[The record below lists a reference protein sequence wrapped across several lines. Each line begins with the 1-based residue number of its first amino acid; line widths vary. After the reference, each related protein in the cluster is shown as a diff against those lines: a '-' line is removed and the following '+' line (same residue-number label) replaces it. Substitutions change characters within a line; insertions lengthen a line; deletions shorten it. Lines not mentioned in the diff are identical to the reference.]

1 MVRFGYV
8 WVGPSIRVD
17 KLTIILIAAACGC
30 ALSMYAQ
37 ADASNVTHNDAGI
50 DAPGYPPI
58 NNTVGNATAG
68 SVANGTSAALAIPP
82 EVAAANNGFALD
94 FYRQVS
100 DHGGN
105 IFFSPTSIYTAFS
118 MVYEAAGNDTAA
130 QMQEAF
136 GFEPDENLRHN
147 HTAALASSLNR
158 PDPNATLTLANSLWL
173 ADWFEP
179 YDSYLNV
186 IGDVYAADLA
196 SVNFTDPET
205 VGAINAW
212 AAEKT
217 QDKIPRVIGP
227 SDVHKQT
234 SSVLM
239 NAIYFKGSWKY
250 QFDPEYT
257 SEMDFWTGS
266 ENVTA
271 HYMTTQDDFEYA
283 VHDGAQL
290 LRLPYEGDRLSMLVV
305 LPLEKDGLDYMLGN
319 VTAGQVDI
327 WAGEM
332 YQRDVIVYM
341 PKFEVRTH
349 YELVPPLR
357 YMGVTDLFG
366 PLTSDLSGMVELEPP
381 QTLWVDKALHD
392 AYVKVNEEGTEAA
405 AVTII
410 TTVNESIPPP
420 PEVFMAD
427 HPFLF
432 LIQDDESGTILFVGR
447 VSDPSC
453 VKYDG
458 AGEACTEEYAGQ

>member
-1 MVRFGYV
+1 MRKS
-8 WVGPSIRVD
+8 P
-17 KLTIILIAAACGC
+17 IILAAVACGC
-30 ALSMYAQ
+30 ALFVNAQ
-37 ADASNVTHNDAGI
+37 ADAGNVTHNDAGI

-68 SVANGTSAALAIPP
+68 SVANGTAAALAIPP

-105 IFFSPTSIYTAFS
+105 IFFSPTSIYAAFS

-136 GFEPDENLRHN
+136 GFEPDESLRHN

-186 IGDVYAADLA
+186 IGSVYAADIT
-196 SVNFTDPET
+196 SVNFTDSET
-205 VGAINAW
+205 VEAINAW

-227 SDVHKQT
+227 SDVHDKT

-239 NAIYFKGSWKY
+239 NAIYFKGSWEH
-250 QFDPEYT
+250 QFEPEYT

-271 HYMTTQDDFEYA
+271 HYMTTQNHFEYA
-283 VHDGAQL
+283 VRDGAQF
-290 LRLPYEGDRLSMLVV
+290 LRLPYEGDRLSMLVI

-319 VTAGQVDI
+319 VTAGQVDQ

-332 YQRDVIVYM
+332 YQTDVIVYM

-349 YELVPPLR
+349 YNLVQHLK
-357 YMGVTDLFG
+357 YMGVTDLFD
-366 PLTSDLSGMVELEPP
+366 PFASDLSGMAELEPP
-381 QTLWVDKALHD
+381 ERLWVEKALHD

-405 AVTII
+405 AVTTII
-410 TTVNESIPPP
+410 GGMIDSVPPP
-420 PEVFMAD
+420 PEVFKAD

-432 LIQDDESGTILFVGR
+432 VIQDDESGTILFMGR

-453 VKYDG
+453 TIYNNTINEC
-458 AGEACTEEYAGQ
+458 AEEYTGQ